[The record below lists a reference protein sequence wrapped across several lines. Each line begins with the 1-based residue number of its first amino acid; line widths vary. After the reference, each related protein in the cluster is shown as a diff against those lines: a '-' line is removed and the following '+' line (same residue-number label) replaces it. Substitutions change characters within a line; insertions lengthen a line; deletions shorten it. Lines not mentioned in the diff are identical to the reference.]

1 MPRLLTEKNGRLRTG
16 LVAILLFSILIASAG
31 FLFELKKPME
41 SAMVAVKHVFE
52 PQIDEAKKAIP
63 EPVKRVVKK
72 VVKAVA
78 ESKAVTEKKELVP
91 PVKIAGKKAD
101 APNSGGELPK
111 KPIQE
116 LARNAEKETSK
127 KPGAKPVKPEDSDQ
141 TRPRETVKAKP
152 LVAKKPEDA
161 VQTDPPDSPE
171 IQLDVSDQLKRVIA
185 WGEPEKDDPKV
196 DLTAGMNRLLKK
208 ETDTKRSA
216 VQLNAKPLD
225 DAIKKKMDDQ
235 PKEISIA
242 KDPLLPKRPIVSK
255 SPDHLGSNREERSI
269 TLPSKEYLRLFRKW
283 RTVGAGSENGGK
295 VPLRVENLRSA
306 YALFQMKPVAIV
318 GKRLHYDLT
327 DRTRIP
333 EASLAEYSTTVFHV
347 DDPWDK
353 WGDSLSE
360 SGIRESDT
368 LEVRY
373 YMYDFVKN
381 AIYTRAHQAAAWSKE
396 TGRIKA
402 DTKLSEIDVLGRVFV
417 IKQQGGGRFGVFV
430 PIALDI
436 AGGQTIPI
444 DPACFAGQPD
454 VRALQTAGLL

>member
-16 LVAILLFSILIASAG
+16 LVAILLFAILIASAV
-31 FLFELKKPME
+31 FLFKLKKPME

-78 ESKAVTEKKELVP
+78 DSKVVTKKKESAP

-101 APNSGGELPK
+101 APNSGGQLPK
-111 KPIQE
+111 RPVQE
-116 LARNAEKETSK
+116 LAKNEEKESSK
-127 KPGAKPVKPEDSDQ
+127 KPDAKPVKPENSDQ
-141 TRPRETVKAKP
+141 IRPRETVKAKP
-152 LVAKKPEDA
+152 VVVKRPEDA
-161 VQTDPPDSPE
+161 VQKDTPDSPE

-185 WGEPEKDDPKV
+185 WGEPEKDDPKI
-196 DLTAGMNRLLKK
+196 DLTAGMNRLLK
-208 ETDTKRSA
+208 EESDTKRSA
-216 VQLNAKPLD
+216 VQITAKPLD
-225 DAIKKKMDDQ
+225 DAIKKKRDDQ
-235 PKEISIA
+235 PKEIGIA
-242 KDPLLPKRPIVSK
+242 KNPVVPETPIVSK
-255 SPDHLGSNREERSI
+255 SPDHLRANREERSI
-269 TLPSKEYLRLFRKW
+269 TLPSKEYLKLFRKW

-347 DDPWDK
+347 DDPWNK

-360 SGIRESDT
+360 AGIRESDT

-381 AIYTRAHQAAAWSKE
+381 AIYTRAHQAATWSKE

-444 DPACFAGQPD
+444 DPACFADQPD
-454 VRALQTAGLL
+454 VRALRIAGLL

>member
-16 LVAILLFSILIASAG
+16 LVAILLFSILIASAV

-78 ESKAVTEKKELVP
+78 ESKVVTEKKEPAP
-91 PVKIAGKKAD
+91 PEKIAGKKAD

-116 LARNAEKETSK
+116 LARNAEKETFK

-242 KDPLLPKRPIVSK
+242 KDPLLPKTPIASK
-255 SPDHLGSNREERSI
+255 SPDHLSANREERSI
-269 TLPSKEYLRLFRKW
+269 TLPSKEYLKLFRKW